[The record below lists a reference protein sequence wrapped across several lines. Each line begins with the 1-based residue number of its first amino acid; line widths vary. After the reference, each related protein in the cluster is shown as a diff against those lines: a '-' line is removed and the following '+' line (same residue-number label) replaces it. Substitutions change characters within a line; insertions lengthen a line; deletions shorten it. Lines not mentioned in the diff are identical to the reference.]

1 MTKNNTKRKRSKSL
15 QDYLSVLKNVSKRKQ
30 EKESYL
36 ASCPLG
42 FNHNNNDD
50 PKKYSTINGKIKWGQ
65 PSLLISKGDRVN
77 VIYYCLSNGNG
88 RGDEKCNQKNLTAW
102 FDEALGGV

>member
-42 FNHNNNDD
+42 FNHNNNDA
-50 PKKYSTINGKIKWGQ
+50 N
-65 PSLLISKGDRVN
+65 PSLLISKGNRVN

-88 RGDEKCNQKNLTAW
+88 RGQEKCNQKNLTAW